1 MRSILTT
8 LGAASLAVILL
19 AVFVVRTLEAPA
31 TEMDDRMAA
40 PGEVGGHMAAAAD
53 VFIETLSTDQRD
65 QGTWELDAEQRF
77 DWHFIP
83 RARYGVLLKDMNP
96 EQRTAAHGLLQS
108 VLSSQG
114 YLKATGVMQLEG
126 ILGQIEGRPDRRDPE
141 DYYFNIFGTPSEDGA
156 WAWRFEGHHI
166 SMNFAAAGG
175 ELPSVTPAFLGSNPA
190 VVREGRNAGRRLL
203 GAEEDLARELMALFT
218 DAQLRTVIIE
228 AEAPRDIITGNARM
242 VELDQL
248 EGLPASEM
256 NDTQT
261 HALMHVIEEYLK
273 QFQRRRRGRPDAA
286 NPRGRT
292 REPPFRVGGKHGARR
307 RSLLPHPRT
316 HRADRVR
323 QCAGWSQ
330 PRAFGVAGPS
340 ERLRRRFAPPALR
353 GSGAPLARELLLKRR
368 SSGLSTHGSSSVEEE
383 A

>member
-8 LGAASLAVILL
+8 LGAASLAVILV
-19 AVFVVRTLEAPA
+19 AAFVVRTLEAPA
-31 TEMDDRMAA
+31 TETDDRMAA
-40 PGEVGGHMAAAAD
+40 PAEVGGHMAAAAD

-190 VVREGRNAGRRLL
+190 VVREGPNAGRRLL
-203 GAEEDLARELMALFT
+203 GAEEDLARELMGLFT
-218 DAQLRTVIIE
+218 NAQLRTVIIE

-261 HALMHVIEEYLK
+261 HALMHVIEEYLNNSNADVADA
-273 QFQRRRRGRPDAA
+273 QMQRIHEAGLENLHFAWA
-286 NPRGRT
+286 
-292 REPPFRVGGKHGARR
+292 GKHGARR
-307 RSLLPHPRT
+307 GSLLPHPRT

-323 QCAGWSQ
+323 QRAGWSQ

-353 GSGAPLARELLLKRR
+353 GSGAPLEQEPVSREFDSSFPTLL
-368 SSGLSTHGSSSVEEE
+368 EEE

>member
-31 TEMDDRMAA
+31 TETDDRMAA
-40 PGEVGGHMAAAAD
+40 PAEVGGHMAAAAD

-83 RARYGVLLKDMNP
+83 RARYGVLLKDMNV

-126 ILGQIEGRPDRRDPE
+126 ILGQIEGRPERRDPE

-190 VVREGRNAGRRLL
+190 VVREGPNAGRRLL

-228 AEAPRDIITGNARM
+228 AEAPRDIITGNART
-242 VELDQL
+242 VELDQF

-261 HALMHVIEEYLK
+261 HALMHVIEEYLNNSDADVADA
-273 QFQRRRRGRPDAA
+273 QMQRIHEAGLENLHFAWAGSTERGEGHYYRIHGPTVLIEYDNTQGGA
-286 NPRGRT
+286 NHVHSVWRDPQN
-292 REPPFRVGGKHGARR
+292 
-307 RSLLPHPRT
+307 
-316 HRADRVR
+316 D
-323 QCAGWSQ
+323 
-330 PRAFGVAGPS
+330 FGDDL
-340 ERLRRRFAPPALR
+340 LRRHY
-353 GSGAPLARELLLKRR
+353 EE
-368 SSGLSTHGSSSVEEE
+368 VEHR
-383 A
+383 